1 MKNQFVL
8 LHILFFFFCSE
19 QGCLWLGLVFFQG
32 GDWCGKI
39 QIIKVKFWKFVFC
52 LLFVPHHLSSLVFVL
67 FLSFFLSSLRTKKYI
82 TLKFQNAQPMWKFL
96 YNGREQWMKQKS
108 KKSWPIF
115 HLFCLFV
122 AVWRCKKFVCFD
134 FLKTFHVPNTKS
146 LCGGWWF
153 QLLMNWQLASKKQ
166 L

>member
-1 MKNQFVL
+1 MFNYIFFSFL
-8 LHILFFFFCSE
+8 FFFCSE

-52 LLFVPHHLSSLVFVL
+52 LLFVPHHLSSFS
-67 FLSFFLSSLRTKKYI
+67 FCSFSFFLFNLLFAQKNISHLNFKMHSQCGNFYTMVESSGWSK
-82 TLKFQNAQPMWKFL
+82 N
-96 YNGREQWMKQKS
+96 QKRVDQFF
-108 KKSWPIF
+108 ICF
-115 HLFCLFV
+115 VCLFV

-153 QLLMNWQLASKKQ
+153 QLWTGD
-166 L
+166 